1 MCRVENSHLKRSLIT
16 RRSERAAA
24 VVEHNDVK
32 VGLSVSISG
41 KYRQQGQQ
49 ALNGLLLWQS
59 HTNAQGGIPVGSVTR
74 PVRVVWYDDESR
86 SGRAREN
93 VLRLLRQDRVDILL
107 GPYSSNLTITAAEV
121 VEEQKKL
128 LWNYGGT
135 SDEIFSRG
143 CKYLVG
149 ISTPASDYFRDLPGW
164 LARQH
169 PELRRICV
177 LYSGK
182 GTFGGQISRGIIESA
197 QEASYSV
204 HSVPLNDPSS
214 NPDLALST
222 LRELNPEVL
231 VLAGNFQDDL
241 AILQTRSRWPNT
253 VRVIAAVSAGMAAFG
268 SQLGQNSEDV
278 IGASQWEPDLSVSPT
293 VGPSSDW
300 IVNTSQKEFGTIPD
314 YVGAGAYASVLIAAE
329 CVRHVGS
336 IDDDALRSAAS
347 QLNCN
352 TFYGRFQIDQ
362 PTGKQLGH
370 RVLLVRWHDSAKT
383 VLG

>member
-1 MCRVENSHLKRSLIT
+1 M
-16 RRSERAAA
+16 
-24 VVEHNDVK
+24 EHNDVK
-32 VGLSVSISG
+32 VGLSVSMSG
-41 KYRQQGQQ
+41 KYRLQGQQ
-49 ALNGLLLWQS
+49 ALNGVSLWQS
-59 HTNAQGGIPVGSVTR
+59 HTTTQGGIPVGSVTR
-74 PVRVVWYDDESR
+74 PVRLVWYDDASR

-93 VLRLLRQDRVDILL
+93 VRRLVQEDRVDILL
-107 GPYSSNLTITAAEV
+107 GPYSSNLTLAAAEIA
-121 VEEQKKL
+121 EEQKKL

-143 CKYLVG
+143 WKYVVG

-164 LARQH
+164 LARQN

-182 GTFGGQISRGIIESA
+182 GTFGGQVSRGIIESA

-214 NPDLALST
+214 NPDLVLST

-231 VLAGNFQDDL
+231 VLAGNFQDEL

-253 VRVIAAVSAGMAAFG
+253 VRIIAAVSGGMAAFG
-268 SQLGQNSEDV
+268 SQLGQASEDV
-278 IGASQWEPDLSVSPT
+278 IGASQWEPGLSVSPT
-293 VGPSSDW
+293 VGPSSEWFVDAF
-300 IVNTSQKEFGTIPD
+300 QKEFGPTPG
-314 YVGAGAYASVLIAAE
+314 YVSAGAYASVLIAAE
-329 CVRHVGS
+329 CVRHMGS
-336 IDDDALRSAAS
+336 IDNDALRSAAS

-352 TFYGRFQIDQ
+352 TFYGRFQIDR

-370 RVLLVRWHDSAKT
+370 RVCLVRWRDSAKT
-383 VLG
+383 VLAA